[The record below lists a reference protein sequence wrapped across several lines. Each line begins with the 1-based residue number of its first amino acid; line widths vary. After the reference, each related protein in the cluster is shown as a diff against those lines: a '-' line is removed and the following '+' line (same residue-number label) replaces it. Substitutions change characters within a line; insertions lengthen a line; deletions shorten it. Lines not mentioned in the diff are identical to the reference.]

1 VNYRQTLHAADD
13 GKVAAVPTSQN
24 DERRAWIAQAR
35 HFVSITVRK
44 YPDQAYFRDQL
55 KSDQI
60 FYRLRP
66 YLSDHF
72 MMPLRQNCLPGG
84 LDEYLR
90 RLDESDVAS
99 LFRDSSTV
107 YPLLLSPD
115 GDERYPCYGGGGCRC
130 ACTASLFPNPGASA
144 GYLTIPLHPVI
155 RPFSRRHVPQS
166 PESRHKLRL

>member
-1 VNYRQTLHAADD
+1 MKNLESGGRQSRGSLQGATHFVASSAKSRRLESGMMGSRAQIVNYRQTLHAADD

-72 MMPLRQNCLPGG
+72 KQALTGG
-84 LDEYLR
+84 RMLLYPSQ
-90 RLDESDVAS
+90 DESQMPGIAT
-99 LFRDSSTV
+99 LF
-107 YPLLLSPD
+107 LNEI
-115 GDERYPCYGGGGCRC
+115 ERLEKEWGLQG
-130 ACTASLFPNPGASA
+130 
-144 GYLTIPLHPVI
+144 
-155 RPFSRRHVPQS
+155 
-166 PESRHKLRL
+166 